1 VVRRQPIVD
10 PSEAMRLAILNDA
23 HSVVL
28 LHNHPSGNPVASQAD
43 IQLTR
48 RLYEAGRIV
57 GVFVE
62 DHIIVAGYEYVSLRS
77 KGLIG

>member
-1 VVRRQPIVD
+1 MVQTATIVD

-28 LHNHPSGNPVASQAD
+28 LHNHPLRKFRSPSQAD

-48 RLYEAGRIV
+48 RLYEAGR
-57 GVFVE
+57 
-62 DHIIVAGYEYVSLRS
+62 DC
-77 KGLIG
+77 